1 VGSLQL
7 RPSSHRGNPIEIISV
22 QTFAMSPP
30 SDTFHSLRAILQRAR
45 VALLQTDNRNRLIN
59 TPRHARRTKSVSLV
73 DDVADN
79 TFRLLV
85 RDKRKLAFKPMPG
98 ATSHGLPSEEPD
110 GAPALPARIR
120 SGVDGW
126 LQTRLAP
133 ENLQRRLLAL
143 QRDAKALED
152 EQGVNVLFLA
162 MGFLK
167 WFESPNSDI
176 AHEAPLV
183 LVPVSLER
191 DNARSTM
198 RLVLRDAD
206 LETNLSLQEKLRQD
220 FGILLPD
227 IVETE
232 DWMPA
237 SYFAQVAQAVEAQPR
252 WSIDGNGMFLGFFS
266 FSKLLMFRDLLA
278 ESWPEQSI
286 LSHPLLDGLLRCGFP
301 AAAPLC
307 PDDARLD
314 EVIDTAS
321 LIQVVDADASQSL
334 VAEAVR
340 SGRDLVVQG
349 PPGTGKSQTIT
360 NIIAGA
366 VHDRKTVLFV
376 AEKMAAL
383 NVVHDR
389 LAKAG
394 LESVCLEL
402 HSRKV
407 SKRAVHSALESTLNS
422 TIAVRPGD
430 ESVNRLRAARD
441 RLNGDTALLHSP
453 LLPSGVSP
461 FQALADQVLFR
472 ASGHDVPEIVL
483 PGAARWPAKDW
494 AAASEALDRLAER
507 TQDAGPAA
515 EHPWRG
521 VMEAGLQPADRV
533 RLSRDIEAMAAAAR
547 ALDERLPGLIETLG
561 YDPDPTVGLAEALVG
576 VAEHLS
582 RRPVA
587 HRALWEVLVSAERIE
602 SLLDIAATGLAYQS
616 ARETVQTSFID
627 IAMDMDVGALQSAI
641 APGTTSF
648 LYRLGGRYR
657 RASRALGSLL
667 KTPLPREADRRVALI
682 DSLAK
687 ARRLA
692 AELAAE
698 SGFAASILAG
708 EWRAERTDFA
718 LLRASSA
725 WMLALEPSGSIDRR
739 RAALCEGEAL
749 DWSRIAASLRQEYA
763 RLRDRLESVTHAL
776 KLDIPLAFG
785 VPDIGSLRIST
796 LIARAEA
803 WLTQDER
810 LPEWIGLLHS
820 DRATRSV
827 GLSVFADRLADGR
840 LRPDHAPTEL
850 RYARAEAVWKAALA
864 QQPGLSLLHGDQRDR
879 LVQDFKSF
887 EAGRRLDVAWE
898 ILARHS
904 AAKPTGGMGD
914 MSIIRGEINR
924 QNRHMPL
931 RKLMERAGPTIQKIK
946 PVFLMSPLSVSQFL
960 PPGRLEFDLLVI
972 DEASQ
977 VKPEDA
983 LGAIARAKQIVV
995 VGDKKQL
1002 PPSVFFERAINDDEP
1017 EDEDDTVPLT
1027 ESILGLC
1034 ETRGLPG
1041 KMLRW
1046 HYRSRH
1052 PSLIAVSNE
1061 EFYEGRLFMPP
1072 SPDRNAG
1079 TTGLSVSRVVGAYDR
1094 GGKRTNEIEAR
1105 EVVEAVVNHA
1115 RTGSGLSLGVVTFSA
1130 AQKGLIDD
1138 LIEDAKIRHPDLDA
1152 FATQSTTEEFF
1163 VKNLENVQG
1172 DERDVIFISV
1182 GYGPRIAGRALDSM
1196 AFGPVSAEGGE
1207 RRLNVLFTRAKY
1219 QCRVFVSFN
1228 SGDIR
1233 LDATTNNG
1241 PRILQRFL
1249 RYAETGIIDQAMPTG
1264 DDPDSPFE
1272 EAVALAVREWGFEV
1286 DHQVGSAGFR
1296 IDLAVR
1302 NPDRSGTYL
1311 LAIECDGA
1319 TYHSAQW
1326 ARERDRLRQ
1335 EILEGMGW
1343 RFHRIWSTDWF
1354 RTPEAAKRKLAVAL
1368 AQSRSDAGNSE
1379 RPPPSAAPLVERP
1392 PPVSQ
1397 PTRPDPIGGAER
1409 RAPGYT
1415 EASFPVSLEGELH
1428 EVPVGSLASVV
1439 ERIVQIE
1446 APVHEE
1452 EVARRAARLMNK
1464 DRAGNRILTSV
1475 RTALNHAAYKLGTIR
1490 CDGKYW
1496 VPTAPDWKP
1505 KARDRSA
1512 ASVSL
1517 QKADAIAPSEI
1528 ECAIEEVVGTN
1539 GRLPRDQVA
1548 VAASRLLGFQ
1558 RTGRDLRLHIETVLN
1573 NMIRRGQVDDDDG
1586 HVALRP

>member
-1 VGSLQL
+1 M
-7 RPSSHRGNPIEIISV
+7 N
-22 QTFAMSPP
+22 PP
-30 SDTFHSLRAILQRAR
+30 SDTAHPLRAILQRAR
-45 VALLQTDNRNRLIN
+45 LALLQTDNRNRLVN

-79 TFRLLV
+79 TFSLLV

-98 ATSHGLPSEEPD
+98 ATSHVLPSEESGGTPN
-110 GAPALPARIR
+110 LPARIR

-126 LQTRLAP
+126 LQTRLNP

-152 EQGVNVLFLA
+152 EQGINVLFLA

-198 RLVLRDAD
+198 RLVMRDAD
-206 LETNLSLQEKLRQD
+206 LETNLSLQEKFKQD

-227 IVETE
+227 IPDILEIE

-237 SYFAQVAQAVEAQPR
+237 SYFAQVAQVTEAQPR

-266 FSKLLMFRDLLA
+266 FSKLLMFRDLVA
-278 ESWPEQSI
+278 ESWPGQSI
-286 LSHPLLDGLLRCGFP
+286 LSHPLLDGLLQSGFP
-301 AAAPLC
+301 AAAPLF
-307 PDDARLD
+307 PDDAKLD
-314 EVIDTAS
+314 EVIDAAS

-340 SGRDLVVQG
+340 AGRDLVVQG

-360 NIIAGA
+360 NIIAAA
-366 VHDRKTVLFV
+366 VHDGKTVLFV

-394 LESVCLEL
+394 LEPICLEL

-407 SKRAVHSALESTLNS
+407 SKRAVHSALERTLNT
-422 TIAVRPGD
+422 TIAARPGD
-430 ESVNRLRAARD
+430 ESVNRLRTVRG
-441 RLNGDTALLHSP
+441 RLNSDDALLHSP
-453 LLPSGVSP
+453 LLPCGVSP
-461 FQALADQVLFR
+461 FQALADQILLR

-507 TQDAGPAA
+507 TRDAGPAA

-521 VMEAGLQPADRV
+521 VMESGLQPADRV
-533 RLSRDIEAMAAAAR
+533 RLSRDTEALAAAAR
-547 ALDERLPGLIETLG
+547 ALDERLAGLSETLG
-561 YDPDPTVGLAEALVG
+561 CDPDPSIETAEALVG

-587 HRALWEVLVSAERIE
+587 HYALWEVLVSAERIE
-602 SLLDIAATGLAYQS
+602 SLLDIATTGLAFQS
-616 ARETVQTSFID
+616 AHEAVQTSFVD
-627 IAMDMDVGALQSAI
+627 IAMAADVRALQNEI
-641 APGTTSF
+641 APGMTSF

-667 KTPLPREADRRVALI
+667 KTALPREADRRVALL

-687 ARRLA
+687 AHRLA
-692 AELAAE
+692 GELAAE
-698 SGFAASILAG
+698 SELAASILAG
-708 EWRAERTDFA
+708 EWRAEKTNFA
-718 LLRASSA
+718 LLRASVA
-725 WMLALEPSGSIDRR
+725 WMLALEPSVKIDAR
-739 RAALCEGEAL
+739 RAALSKLETL
-749 DWSRIAASLRQEYA
+749 DWLGVAASLRQESA
-763 RLRDRLESVTHAL
+763 RLRERLESIAHTL

-785 VPDIGSLRIST
+785 VLVTGSLRISA

-803 WLTQDER
+803 WLTQGER
-810 LPEWIGLLHS
+810 LPEWIGLLHA
-820 DRATRSV
+820 DRATRAV

-864 QQPGLSLLHGDQRDR
+864 QQPGLSSLQGDQRDR

-898 ILARHS
+898 ILARHG
-904 AAKPTGGMGD
+904 AAKPAGGMGD
-914 MSIIRGEINR
+914 MSVIRGEINR

-946 PVFLMSPLSVSQFL
+946 PVFLMSPLSVAQFL
-960 PPGRLEFDLLVI
+960 PPGKLEFDLLVI

-983 LGAIARAKQIVV
+983 LGAIARVKQIVV

-1002 PPSVFFERAINDDEP
+1002 PPSVFFERAISDDEP
-1017 EDEDDTVPLT
+1017 EDEDYTVPLT

-1052 PSLIAVSNE
+1052 PSLIAVSNA

-1079 TTGLSVSRVVGAYDR
+1079 STGLSVSRVDGAYDR
-1094 GGKRTNEIEAR
+1094 GGKRTNETEAR
-1105 EVVEAVVNHA
+1105 EVVEAVVEHA
-1115 RTGSGLSLGVVTFSA
+1115 RTAPGLSLGVVTFSA
-1130 AQKGLIDD
+1130 AQKELIDD
-1138 LIEDAKIRHPDLDA
+1138 LIEDAKIRHPHLDA
-1152 FATQSTTEEFF
+1152 FATQSSTEEFF

-1172 DERDVIFISV
+1172 DERDVIFISI
-1182 GYGPRIAGRALDSM
+1182 GYGPRIAGHALDSM

-1207 RRLNVLFTRAKY
+1207 RRLNVLFTRAKC

-1233 LDATTNNG
+1233 LDPTANNG

-1249 RYAETGIIDQAMPTG
+1249 RYAESGIIDQAIPTG
-1264 DDPDSPFE
+1264 EDPDSPFE
-1272 EAVALAVREWGFEV
+1272 EAVAQAVREWGFEV

-1302 NPDRSGTYL
+1302 NPDRPGTYL
-1311 LAIECDGA
+1311 MAIECDGA

-1354 RTPEAAKRKLAVAL
+1354 RTPEAAKRKLSVVL
-1368 AQSRSDAGNSE
+1368 GQSRSDAGNPKK
-1379 RPPPSAAPLVERP
+1379 PPASTATPVERLSN
-1392 PPVSQ
+1392 VSQ
-1397 PTRPDPIGGAER
+1397 PTRPDSLGSAER

-1415 EASFPVSLEGELH
+1415 EASFPVSLVGELH
-1428 EVPVGSLASVV
+1428 EVPVDNLASIV

-1446 APVHEE
+1446 APIHEE
-1452 EVARRAARLMNK
+1452 EVARRAARMMNK
-1464 DRAGNRILTSV
+1464 DRAGNRILSSV
-1475 RTALNHAAYKLGTIR
+1475 RTALNHAANKLGTIR
-1490 CDGKYW
+1490 SDGKYW
-1496 VPTAPDWKP
+1496 VPTASDWMP
-1505 KARDRSA
+1505 KVRDRSA
-1512 ASVSL
+1512 ASTSL

-1528 ECAIEEVVGTN
+1528 ECAIAVVVGTN

-1558 RTGRDLRLHIETVLN
+1558 RTGRDLRLHIETTLN
-1573 NMIRRGQVDDDDG
+1573 NMIIKGKVGDDDG
-1586 HVALRP
+1586 HVVLRP